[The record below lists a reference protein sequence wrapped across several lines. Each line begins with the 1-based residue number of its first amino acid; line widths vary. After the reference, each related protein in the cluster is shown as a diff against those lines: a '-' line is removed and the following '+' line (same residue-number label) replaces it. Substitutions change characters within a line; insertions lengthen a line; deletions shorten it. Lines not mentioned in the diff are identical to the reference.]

1 MKIKFD
7 QENKKRLLYALIV
20 VVIGVAL
27 YFFFDK
33 FTSVQKIFNQFTSLL
48 SPFMI
53 GFAIAFLLNHP
64 MMFIENKVLGK
75 LAVSKGIKRSI
86 ASVLAILL
94 GICAVIL
101 VAAMLLPQLIESI
114 VSLVNS
120 FPQYLQDFQT
130 LVLNIMEKEGINSD
144 SIIDYLG
151 NSGLF
156 SNITNYVTDLIPQMI
171 NYTYRF
177 GSTIIDLFVALIS
190 ALYMLIDKER
200 LMGYVKKSCYA
211 LLSLEYAK
219 YLHRMV
225 LKSAEIFNNFIIG
238 KAIDSTIIG
247 ILCYIGCSLL
257 SLPYSLLIS
266 VFVGITNMIP
276 VFGPFIGAIP
286 GIFIMLIIN
295 PWDALT
301 FAIFVIVL
309 QQFDGNILGPIIL
322 GDKLGLP
329 SIGILFSVC
338 IGGGIFGIVGMFIGV
353 PVFAIIYYA
362 YREWI
367 NYRLETKN
375 IDIETISYD

>member
-1 MKIKFD
+1 MKINFD
-7 QENKKRLLYALIV
+7 QENKKRLLLAIV
-20 VVIGVAL
+20 IVSCGVAI
-27 YFFFDK
+27 YFFFAK
-33 FTSVQKIFNQFTSLL
+33 FASVQKIFNEITSLL

-64 MMFIENKVLGK
+64 MMFIESKILGK
-75 LAVSKGIKRSI
+75 IPISKGIKRSL

-94 GICAVIL
+94 GICFVVL
-101 VAAMLLPQLIESI
+101 VAAMLLPQLVDSI
-114 VSLVNS
+114 ISLVNS
-120 FPQYLQDFQT
+120 FPQYIQDFQK
-130 LVLNIMEKEGINSD
+130 LVLTFIQEEGIESD
-144 SIIDYLG
+144 RIIDYLT
-151 NSGLF
+151 NSGVF

-171 NYTYRF
+171 NYTYRL
-177 GSTIIDLFVALIS
+177 GSAIFDILVALIS

-200 LMGYVKKSCYA
+200 LLGYVKKSCYA
-211 LLSLEYAK
+211 IFALNDAK
-219 YLHRMV
+219 YLHRMA
-225 LKSAEIFNNFIIG
+225 LKSGEIFNNFILG

-247 ILCYIGCSLL
+247 ILCYICCSLL
-257 SLPYSLLIS
+257 SLPYALLIS

-301 FAIFVIVL
+301 FAVL
-309 QQFDGNILGPIIL
+309 ILIIQQFDGNILGPIIL

-338 IGGGIFGIVGMFIGV
+338 IGGGLFGIVGMFIGV

-362 YREWI
+362 YREWVNTRLDKKEI
-367 NYRLETKN
+367 NV
-375 IDIETISYD
+375 DTISYE